1 MRSPRQFFHAL
12 RQYHHLHH
20 HYFRERCHPFQA
32 DDLDWDGGERYGRQ
46 HDHYERH
53 AGRGHHFGD
62 RMGGDFFAEWAGLRG
77 GGRRGGGGRM
87 FGHGDLK
94 LILLALIAEQ
104 PRHGYQLIR
113 TIEEMFG
120 GSYAP
125 SPGAVYPTL
134 TMLEEMGYA
143 TIDTSEGGTRKLY
156 VVTDEGRAYLE
167 ENRDTVDA
175 LIARME
181 VTARAASKYAAPIV
195 IHEAMHTLK
204 RALVMRASQWSE
216 ADAKRVRAI
225 IEKAAA
231 EISKI

>member
-1 MRSPRQFFHAL
+1 MHFRHWFG
-12 RQYHHLHH
+12 HH
-20 HYFRERCHPFQA
+20 HNHRCDDDQA
-32 DDLDWDGGERYGRQ
+32 F
-46 HDHYERH
+46 HF
-53 AGRGHHFGD
+53 AGRGRFRHFGND
-62 RMGGDFFAEWAGLRG
+62 DDLGTPFGGRHG
-77 GGRRGGGGRM
+77 GGRIGRM

-143 TIDTSEGGTRKLY
+143 RVDTSEGGTKKLY
-156 VVTDEGRAYLE
+156 IVTDEGRAYLD

-175 LIARME
+175 LMARME
-181 VTARAASKYAAPIV
+181 VTARAASKYAAPMA
-195 IHEAMHTLK
+195 IHEAMRTLK
-204 RALVMRASQWSE
+204 RALIMRGALWSE
-216 ADAKRVRAI
+216 AEAKRVRAI

-231 EISKI
+231 EISKG

>member
-1 MRSPRQFFHAL
+1 M
-12 RQYHHLHH
+12 HLHH
-20 HYFRERCHPFQA
+20 WFGGRHHRHDHEDHREHDDFARSCSGRGRFGRFGGGD
-32 DDLDWDGGERYGRQ
+32 DDLGGPFGR
-46 HDHYERH
+46 RH
-53 AGRGHHFGD
+53 
-62 RMGGDFFAEWAGLRG
+62 G
-77 GGRRGGGGRM
+77 GGRFGRM
-87 FGHGDLK
+87 FGHGDLR

-143 TIDTSEGGTRKLY
+143 RVEASEGSRKLY
-156 VVTDEGRAYLE
+156 VVTDEGRAYLD

-175 LIARME
+175 LMSRME
-181 VTARAASKYAAPIV
+181 VTARAASRYAAPIA
-195 IHEAMHTLK
+195 IHEAMRTLK
-204 RALVMRASQWSE
+204 RALVMRAPQWSE
-216 ADAKRVRAI
+216 AEAKRARAI

-231 EISKI
+231 EISAI

>member
-1 MRSPRQFFHAL
+1 MHFH
-12 RQYHHLHH
+12 RWFH
-20 HYFRERCHPFQA
+20 ERCHDRDSA
-32 DDLDWDGGERYGRQ
+32 DM
-46 HDHYERH
+46 HY
-53 AGRGHHFGD
+53 FGVRD
-62 RMGGDFFAEWAGLRG
+62 RF
-77 GGRRGGGGRM
+77 RRGGGDDALGGPFGGRHGGGRFGRM

-143 TIDTSEGGTRKLY
+143 SIDTSEGGTKKLY

-175 LIARME
+175 LMARME
-181 VTARAASKYAAPIV
+181 VTARAASKWAAPMA
-195 IHEAMHTLK
+195 IHQAMHTLK
-204 RALVMRASQWSE
+204 RAVVMRGALWSDAE
-216 ADAKRVRAI
+216 AKRVRAI

-231 EISKI
+231 EISKG

>member
-1 MRSPRQFFHAL
+1 MHFRHWFG
-12 RQYHHLHH
+12 HH
-20 HYFRERCHPFQA
+20 HHPRCDDEQA
-32 DDLDWDGGERYGRQ
+32 F
-46 HDHYERH
+46 HF
-53 AGRGHHFGD
+53 AGRGRFRHFGGD
-62 RMGGDFFAEWAGLRG
+62 DEVGGPFGGRHG
-77 GGRRGGGGRM
+77 GGRFGRM

-134 TMLEEMGYA
+134 TMLDEMGYA
-143 TIDTSEGGTRKLY
+143 RVDTSEPGTKKLY
-156 VVTDEGRAYLE
+156 TVTDEGRAYLD

-181 VTARAASKYAAPIV
+181 VTARVASKYAAPIA
-195 IHEAMHTLK
+195 IHEAMRTLK
-204 RALVMRASQWSE
+204 RALIMRGALWSE
-216 ADAKRVRAI
+216 SEAKRVRAI

-231 EISKI
+231 EISKG

>member
-1 MRSPRQFFHAL
+1 M
-12 RQYHHLHH
+12 HLHH
-20 HYFRERCHPFQA
+20 WIRERLHHHHHHRHG
-32 DDLDWDGGERYGRQ
+32 DDAGA
-46 HDHYERH
+46 HFI
-53 AGRGHHFGD
+53 GRGRGRHFGGD
-62 RMGGDFFAEWAGLRG
+62 DEGFGGPFGGRHG
-77 GGRRGGGGRM
+77 GGRFGRM

-143 TIDTSEGGTRKLY
+143 SVELESGTRKLY
-156 VVTDEGRAYLE
+156 SVTDDGRAYLD
-167 ENRDTVDA
+167 ENRDTVEA
-175 LIARME
+175 LMARME
-181 VTARAASKYAAPIV
+181 VTARAASRWNAPMQ
-195 IHEAMHTLK
+195 IHEAMRTLMH
-204 RALVMRASQWSE
+204 ALKLRGSAWTDAE
-216 ADAKRVRAI
+216 AKRVRAI

-231 EISKI
+231 EISKA

>member
-1 MRSPRQFFHAL
+1 MHFHRWFRDRHAA
-12 RQYHHLHH
+12 YHHDHDEHH
-20 HYFRERCHPFQA
+20 HAAFFAMRGRFRPF
-32 DDLDWDGGERYGRQ
+32 G
-46 HDHYERH
+46 
-53 AGRGHHFGD
+53 
-62 RMGGDFFAEWAGLRG
+62 GGDDELGGPFGRHHGG
-77 GGRRGGGGRM
+77 GGRIGRM

-156 VVTDEGRAYLE
+156 VVTDEGRAYLA
-167 ENRDTVDA
+167 ENKDTVDA
-175 LIARME
+175 LMARME
-181 VTARAASKYAAPIV
+181 VTARAASKYAAPMV
-195 IHEAMHTLK
+195 IHEAMRTLK
-204 RALVMRASQWSE
+204 RALVMRASQWTE

>member
-1 MRSPRQFFHAL
+1 MHFRHWFG
-12 RQYHHLHH
+12 HH
-20 HYFRERCHPFQA
+20 HRCDDEQAFHFAGRSRFRHFGGE
-32 DDLDWDGGERYGRQ
+32 DDLGGPFGGR
-46 HDHYERH
+46 H
-53 AGRGHHFGD
+53 
-62 RMGGDFFAEWAGLRG
+62 G
-77 GGRRGGGGRM
+77 GGRFGRM

-143 TIDTSEGGTRKLY
+143 RVDTSEGGTKKLY
-156 VVTDEGRAYLE
+156 IVTDEGRAYLE

-175 LIARME
+175 LMARME
-181 VTARAASKYAAPIV
+181 VTARAASKYAAPIA
-195 IHEAMHTLK
+195 IHEAMRTLK
-204 RALVMRASQWSE
+204 RAVIMRGALWSE
-216 ADAKRVRAI
+216 AEAKRVRAI

-231 EISKI
+231 EISKG

>member
-1 MRSPRQFFHAL
+1 MHFHRWFHGRHRGPDHDHDEHHAAFFAT
-12 RQYHHLHH
+12 RGR
-20 HYFRERCHPFQA
+20 FRHFGGGE
-32 DDLDWDGGERYGRQ
+32 DDLGGPFGGR
-46 HDHYERH
+46 H
-53 AGRGHHFGD
+53 
-62 RMGGDFFAEWAGLRG
+62 G
-77 GGRRGGGGRM
+77 GGRFGRM

>member
-1 MRSPRQFFHAL
+1 MHFRHWFG
-12 RQYHHLHH
+12 HH
-20 HYFRERCHPFQA
+20 HHRC
-32 DDLDWDGGERYGRQ
+32 DGDESF
-46 HDHYERH
+46 HF
-53 AGRGHHFGD
+53 AGRGRFRHFGGED
-62 RMGGDFFAEWAGLRG
+62 ELGGPF
-77 GGRRGGGGRM
+77 GGRHGSGRFGRM

-143 TIDTSEGGTRKLY
+143 RVDTSEGGTKKLY

-175 LIARME
+175 LMARME
-181 VTARAASKYAAPIV
+181 VTARAASKWAAPMA

-204 RALVMRASQWSE
+204 RALILRGAMWSDAE
-216 ADAKRVRAI
+216 AKRVRAI

-231 EISKI
+231 EISKG

>member
-1 MRSPRQFFHAL
+1 MDFRHWFG
-12 RQYHHLHH
+12 HH
-20 HYFRERCHPFQA
+20 HHRCDDEQA
-32 DDLDWDGGERYGRQ
+32 F
-46 HDHYERH
+46 HF
-53 AGRGHHFGD
+53 AGRGRFRHFGGD
-62 RMGGDFFAEWAGLRG
+62 DEVGGPFGRRHG
-77 GGRRGGGGRM
+77 GGRFGRM

-134 TMLEEMGYA
+134 TMLDEMGYA
-143 TIDTSEGGTRKLY
+143 RVDTSEPGTKKLY
-156 VVTDEGRAYLE
+156 TVTDEGRAYLE

-181 VTARAASKYAAPIV
+181 VTARAASKYAAPIA
-195 IHEAMHTLK
+195 IHEAMRTLK
-204 RALVMRASQWSE
+204 RALIMRGALWSE
-216 ADAKRVRAI
+216 SEAKRVRA
-225 IEKAAA
+225 
-231 EISKI
+231 

>member
-1 MRSPRQFFHAL
+1 MHFRHWFG
-12 RQYHHLHH
+12 HH
-20 HYFRERCHPFQA
+20 HHPRCDDEQA
-32 DDLDWDGGERYGRQ
+32 F
-46 HDHYERH
+46 HF
-53 AGRGHHFGD
+53 AGRGRFRHFGGD
-62 RMGGDFFAEWAGLRG
+62 DEVGGPFGGRHG
-77 GGRRGGGGRM
+77 GGRFGRM

-134 TMLEEMGYA
+134 TMLDEMGYA
-143 TIDTSEGGTRKLY
+143 RVDTSEPGTKKLY
-156 VVTDEGRAYLE
+156 TVTDEGRAYLD

-181 VTARAASKYAAPIV
+181 VTARAASKYAAPIA
-195 IHEAMHTLK
+195 IHEAMRTLK
-204 RALVMRASQWSE
+204 RALIMRGALWSE
-216 ADAKRVRAI
+216 SEAKRVRAI

-231 EISKI
+231 EISKG

>member
-1 MRSPRQFFHAL
+1 MHFRHWFG
-12 RQYHHLHH
+12 HH
-20 HYFRERCHPFQA
+20 HHHRCDGDDQA
-32 DDLDWDGGERYGRQ
+32 F
-46 HDHYERH
+46 HF
-53 AGRGHHFGD
+53 AGRSRFRHFG
-62 RMGGDFFAEWAGLRG
+62 GGDELGGPFGGRHG
-77 GGRRGGGGRM
+77 GGRIGRM

-94 LILLALIAEQ
+94 LILLALLAEQ

-143 TIDTSEGGTRKLY
+143 RVDTSEGGTKKLY
-156 VVTDEGRAYLE
+156 IVTDEGRAYLQ

-175 LIARME
+175 LMARME
-181 VTARAASKYAAPIV
+181 VTARAASKYAAPMA
-195 IHEAMHTLK
+195 IHEAMRTLK
-204 RALVMRASQWSE
+204 RALIMRGALWSE
-216 ADAKRVRAI
+216 AEAKRVRAI

-231 EISKI
+231 QISKG

>member
-1 MRSPRQFFHAL
+1 MRFH
-12 RQYHHLHH
+12 HWFGGHH
-20 HYFRERCHPFQA
+20 HRCGDEQA
-32 DDLDWDGGERYGRQ
+32 F
-46 HDHYERH
+46 HF
-53 AGRGHHFGD
+53 AGRGRF
-62 RMGGDFFAEWAGLRG
+62 RPFGGDDELGGPF
-77 GGRRGGGGRM
+77 GGRHGGARFGRM

-143 TIDTSEGGTRKLY
+143 RVDTSEGGTKKLY
-156 VVTDEGRAYLE
+156 IVTDEGRAYLD

-181 VTARAASKYAAPIV
+181 VTARAASKYAAPLA
-195 IHEAMHTLK
+195 IHEAMRTLK
-204 RALVMRASQWSE
+204 RALIMRGALWSE
-216 ADAKRVRAI
+216 AEAKRVRAI

-231 EISKI
+231 EISKG

>member
-1 MRSPRQFFHAL
+1 MHFRHWFGHHRCGDEQAFHFAGRSR
-12 RQYHHLHH
+12 
-20 HYFRERCHPFQA
+20 FRHFGGE
-32 DDLDWDGGERYGRQ
+32 DDLGGPFGGR
-46 HDHYERH
+46 H
-53 AGRGHHFGD
+53 
-62 RMGGDFFAEWAGLRG
+62 G
-77 GGRRGGGGRM
+77 GGRFGRM

-143 TIDTSEGGTRKLY
+143 RVDTSEGGTKKLY
-156 VVTDEGRAYLE
+156 IVTDEGRAYLE

-175 LIARME
+175 LMARME
-181 VTARAASKYAAPIV
+181 VTARAASKYAAPIP
-195 IHEAMHTLK
+195 IHEAMRTLK
-204 RALVMRASQWSE
+204 RAVIMRGALWSE
-216 ADAKRVRAI
+216 AEAKRVRAI

-231 EISKI
+231 EISKG

>member
-1 MRSPRQFFHAL
+1 MHGHHWFGRRCGHDEDAHAHFFAGRSRFGRFG
-12 RQYHHLHH
+12 RGD
-20 HYFRERCHPFQA
+20 
-32 DDLDWDGGERYGRQ
+32 DDLGGPWGGR
-46 HDHYERH
+46 H
-53 AGRGHHFGD
+53 
-62 RMGGDFFAEWAGLRG
+62 G
-77 GGRRGGGGRM
+77 GGIGRM

-143 TIDTSEGGTRKLY
+143 RVDASEAGSKKLY
-156 VVTDEGRAYLE
+156 VVTDEGKAYLD
-167 ENRDTVDA
+167 ENRDTVEA
-175 LIARME
+175 LMSRME
-181 VTARAASKYAAPIV
+181 ATARAMSKMAAPMAIRQ
-195 IHEAMHTLK
+195 AMHTLK
-204 RALVMRASQWSE
+204 RALFMRGALWSE
-216 ADAKRVRAI
+216 TEAKRVRAI

-231 EISKI
+231 EITKGDKNQ